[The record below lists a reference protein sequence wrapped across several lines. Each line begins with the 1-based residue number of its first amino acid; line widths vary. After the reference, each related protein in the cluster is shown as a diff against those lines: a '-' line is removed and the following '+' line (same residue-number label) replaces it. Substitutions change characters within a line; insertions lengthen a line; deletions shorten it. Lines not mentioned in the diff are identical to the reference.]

1 MITHEYEVAG
11 GINQAQ
17 INSQRVHYWHE
28 ILFFLD
34 TVDMRGRFVFYHLTV
49 RGGSEALRVRKFPR
63 RHIPTGGR
71 CRHARYRRIMNTKD
85 RFLYGKGETVRSER
99 GPRKEHISTLPFLPK
114 KIHGK
119 KSVIKQKDKQTRR

>member
-1 MITHEYEVAG
+1 MGLNPIYVVSGEFM
-11 GINQAQ
+11 
-17 INSQRVHYWHE
+17 
-28 ILFFLD
+28 ILFILD
-34 TVDMRGRFVFYHLTV
+34 TVDMTGRFVFYHLTV

-99 GPRKEHISTLPFLPK
+99 GLRKEHISTLPFLPK
-114 KIHGK
+114 NMHGEKI
-119 KSVIKQKDKQTRR
+119 SQKAKRQTKA